1 MSKGSSPRN
10 CFSREYKDNYDEID
24 WSKPTNQPTVSD
36 KISKEQSEVFMGMVR
51 QATDNPLTEEEKG
64 LFFFEEEKAE
74 K

>member
-1 MSKGSSPRN
+1 MSKGSTPRN

-51 QATDNPLTEEEKG
+51 QATDNPLTEEEK
-64 LFFFEEEKAE
+64 AE

>member
-10 CFSREYKDNYDEID
+10 CFSREYKENYDEID

-51 QATDNPLTEEEKG
+51 QATDNPLTEEEK
-64 LFFFEEEKAE
+64 AE

>member
-51 QATDNPLTEEEKG
+51 QSTDNPLTEEEK
-64 LFFFEEEKAE
+64 AE

>member
-51 QATDNPLTEEEKG
+51 QATDNPLTEEEKS
-64 LFFFEEEKAE
+64 EK
-74 K
+74 

>member
-51 QATDNPLTEEEKG
+51 QATDNPLTEEEK
-64 LFFFEEEKAE
+64 AE